1 MTKAHYRRRLQGS
14 TWRNVNIYFDPTEM
28 FSQNPKRAD
37 FYKKVLEIVKSW
49 WGQVLYV
56 RDSPEQIASTMASMI
71 GQGYEE
77 PFAATS

>member
-1 MTKAHYRRRLQGS
+1 MTKAHYRRRLHGS
-14 TWRNVNIYFDPTEM
+14 IWRNVNIYFDPSEM
-28 FSQNPKRAD
+28 FSENPKRAD

-56 RDSPEQIASTMASMI
+56 RDSPELIASTMASMI

-77 PFAATS
+77 TFAATS